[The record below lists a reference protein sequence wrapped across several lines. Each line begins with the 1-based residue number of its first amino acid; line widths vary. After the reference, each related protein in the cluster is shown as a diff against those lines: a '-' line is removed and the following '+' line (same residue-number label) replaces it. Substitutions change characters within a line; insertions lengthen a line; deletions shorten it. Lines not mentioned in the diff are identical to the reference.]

1 MTNAKQLSRQFL
13 EISQET
19 VAQLRQTDAPT
30 QLGVALANLGAAF
43 FQTRQYQEG
52 MEQFDQAL
60 ALAQELGDIQLQ
72 KQVLGTK
79 AVAYQEIK
87 RFPDAYETAT
97 QILVLAEEAQD
108 EGMKCDAL
116 ISQGQTMLESGE
128 PMIAAERVREAKE
141 IALAL
146 GDKRRQMAVQGVM
159 GHISLAIAAINQA
172 ETHFDYAFA
181 LAKGINDDQA
191 AYGFLGNKGMLL
203 SWSGDHH
210 QAISA
215 FAQVYAYF
223 VSVAEVQGQLQ
234 SLNYLVKGYTDLHD
248 TENALRYAE
257 RGIAVGQAEEPEFL
271 LPFYHAVIPIYY
283 GQGQTEQAQQA
294 ATHAARLIRKVRD
307 RNQRLDYLLK
317 QLALYQEIGLFEQVM
332 ETGTAALQLAG
343 ELNRQSDTVHLIGV
357 LGSTLAAQG
366 EFQQMFD
373 LFVAYLDGLNS
384 DEDLPTERALLHQ
397 LIRACDRLNQMDPL
411 LAYTVRAQALAQEA
425 KDDQTDQRYAR
436 LLMDALL
443 RNGRY
448 EAAIPLLNVALAQMN
463 GHDASP
469 RQLDLLMALGD
480 AHFSL
485 DQYEAALAT
494 FEQALPLSN
503 QVNQPIFEAQLLG
516 RMGSV
521 YAEQGQLDRSIT
533 YTSGALEVARR
544 LGDAQTV
551 GELLCLLALNYRDL
565 DQIPQAIESCKK
577 AIAAFAESAIQ
588 ETGTQS
594 SLYNAQSL
602 LNELTELAE

>member
-1 MTNAKQLSRQFL
+1 MPNAKQLSRQFL

-19 VAQLRQTDAPT
+19 VAQLRQADAPT
-30 QLGVALANLGAAF
+30 QLGVALANLGSAF
-43 FQTRQYQEG
+43 FQTRQYKEG
-52 MEQFDQAL
+52 MDQFDEAL
-60 ALAQELGDIQLQ
+60 ALAQDLADVQLQ
-72 KQVLGTK
+72 KQVLAIK
-79 AVAYQEIK
+79 AVAFQEIK

-97 QILVLAEEAQD
+97 QILALAEAAQD

-141 IALAL
+141 IALEL

-172 ETHFDYAFA
+172 ETHFDYAFG
-181 LAKGINDDQA
+181 LAKEINDDRA

-203 SWSGDHH
+203 IWSGDHG
-210 QAISA
+210 QAVSA
-215 FAQVYAYF
+215 FEQVYAYY
-223 VSVAEVQGQLQ
+223 VSVAEVHGQLQ
-234 SLNYLVKGYTDLHD
+234 SLNYLVKSYIALHE
-248 TENALRYAE
+248 TEKALRYAE

-271 LPFYHAVIPIYY
+271 LPFYQAVISIYY
-283 GQGQTEQAQQA
+283 GQGKTEQAQQA
-294 ATHAARLIRKVRD
+294 ATLAARLIRKVRE

-317 QLALYQEIGLFEQVM
+317 QLELYQEIGLLDQVM
-332 ETGTAALQLAG
+332 ETGVAALQLAG
-343 ELNRQSDTVHLIGV
+343 DLNRQSDAVYLIGV
-357 LGSTLAAQG
+357 MGSTLATQG
-366 EFQQMFD
+366 EFQQMID
-373 LFVAYLDGLNS
+373 LFGPHLDGLNS

-397 LIRACDRLNQMDPL
+397 LIRACDSLNQVEPL
-411 LAYTVRAQALAQEA
+411 LTYTTRAQLLAQEA
-425 KDDQTDQRYAR
+425 KDEQTDQRYAR

-443 RNGRY
+443 RNERY

-463 GHDASP
+463 GHDAGP

-480 AHFSL
+480 AQFGL

-503 QVNQPIFEAQLLG
+503 QVNQPIFEAQILG

-544 LGDAQTV
+544 LGNAQTV

-577 AIAAFAESAIQ
+577 AIASFAESNMQ

-602 LNELTELAE
+602 LDELTELAE

>member
-19 VAQLRQTDAPT
+19 VAQVRQADAPA
-30 QLGVALANLGAAF
+30 QLGIALANLGSAF
-43 FQTRQYQEG
+43 FRTRQYKEG
-52 MEQFDQAL
+52 MDQFDEAL
-60 ALAQELGDIQLQ
+60 GLAQELGDIQLQ
-72 KQVLGTK
+72 KQVLGIK

-97 QILVLAEEAQD
+97 QILALAEEAQD

-141 IALAL
+141 IALEL
-146 GDKRRQMAVQGVM
+146 NDKRRQMNVQGVM

-172 ETHFDYAFA
+172 ETHFDYAFG
-181 LAKGINDDQA
+181 LAKEIGDDQA

-215 FAQVYAYF
+215 FEQVYAYF
-223 VSVAEVQGQLQ
+223 VSVAEIRGQLQ

-271 LPFYHAVIPIYY
+271 LPFYQAVISIYY
-283 GQGQTEQAQQA
+283 GQGKTEQAQQA
-294 ATHAARLIRKVRD
+294 ATLAARLIRKVRE

-317 QLALYQEIGLFEQVM
+317 QLELYQEIGLLDQVM
-332 ETGTAALQLAG
+332 ETGVAALQLAG
-343 ELNRQSDTVHLIGV
+343 DLNRQSDAVYLIGV
-357 LGSTLAAQG
+357 MGSTLATQG
-366 EFQQMFD
+366 EFQQMID
-373 LFVAYLDGLNS
+373 LFGPHLDGLNS

-397 LIRACDRLNQMDPL
+397 LIRACDSLNQVEPL
-411 LAYTVRAQALAQEA
+411 LTYTTRAQLLAQEA
-425 KDDQTDQRYAR
+425 KDEQTDQRYAR

-443 RNGRY
+443 RNERY

-463 GHDASP
+463 GHDAGP

-480 AHFSL
+480 AQFGL

-503 QVNQPIFEAQLLG
+503 QVNQPIFEAQILG

-544 LGDAQTV
+544 LGNAQTV

-577 AIAAFAESAIQ
+577 AIASFAESNMQ

-602 LNELTELAE
+602 LDELTELAE